1 MTAGERAEASLARPE
16 LRGGEATG
24 ARLARALT
32 AGASILAAI
41 AASSCCVVPFVLFSL
56 GVGGAWIGRL
66 TALAPYQPYV
76 VAVTIALLI
85 GGFVLVYR
93 RPGAVVCAEGSYC
106 AKPSSRR
113 IAKMGLWTAVVVVAI
128 ALIFPSI
135 VPLIFPE

>member
-1 MTAGERAEASLARPE
+1 MTAGERADANLVRPE

-56 GVGGAWIGRL
+56 GVSGAWIGRL

-76 VAVTIALLI
+76 VALTIALLV

-93 RPGAVVCAEGSYC
+93 RPGTVCAEGSYC
-106 AKPSSRR
+106 AQPSSRR